1 MLETFKIGK
10 VSVKRMILHCT
21 APYANHIPNPA
32 LGYLKGFLRAHGVDV
47 KNVYWNLVL
56 SREINNFNTP
66 LKSLPEAAVLS
77 VDAVT
82 TYCWKQLMGVTVET
96 PLDIL
101 FSSIYTKDELD
112 ELVCAVKD
120 KIDWYIKGEKLHET
134 ALAGFTMKT
143 YQWLMNWYVIT
154 RLKRMNPDIRIVV
167 GGIANKEQG
176 HAFMRMVPLIDYVIW
191 GEGEYPLLHLVNAVE
206 GDIQDVPQLLYRE
219 GGICSTTT
227 TGVCPPLD
235 EYPFADHTDYFAVK
249 TGDQVLIPVW
259 GSRSCPWNRCKFCKL
274 NEEYHYRARSPEN
287 IVKEIA
293 YQSKKYGVDSFI
305 FVDTELPG
313 NKKRFNQLLQL
324 LVEASSA
331 RKEPYHFFAEVSPVF
346 INEET
351 AHLMQVAS
359 VTAVQVGF
367 EAMTDSLLKKMEKRH
382 RFVHNIQA
390 LKYGD
395 QYGLHLDGLN
405 IIRGIPPETKK
416 DILESCNNVKFLR
429 FYLNTYALRPGSLEL
444 YKGSPFYEEMTE
456 KERENWR
463 YHRFWEEISSLDCIS
478 KEDRFE
484 FFGFYREKPDHVWDT
499 FETVLTTFQQ
509 QNRSYTWIEYEDG
522 SFIEEKGVDVY
533 KYVLD
538 RDETDLLLFCDSIKT
553 FSEVLS
559 RFSHMKEDVL
569 RELITSLKG
578 YGLVYCDE
586 NMREIISVVAA
597 CKRKRA
603 F

>member
-1 MLETFKIGK
+1 M
-10 VSVKRMILHCT
+10 KRMILHCMS
-21 APYANHIPNPA
+21 PYAQHIPNPA
-32 LGYLKGFLRAHGVDV
+32 LGYLKGFLRAHDIDV
-47 KNVYWNLVL
+47 KNVYWNVVL
-56 SREINNFNTP
+56 SREISNFNNV
-66 LKSLPEAAVLS
+66 LKSLPQAVLS
-77 VDAVT
+77 IDAIT
-82 TYCWKQLMGVTVET
+82 AYTWKQLMGITVET
-96 PLDIL
+96 PLDAL
-101 FSSIYTKDELD
+101 FSSLFTKDELD
-112 ELVCAVKD
+112 EFVNTIKD
-120 KIDWYIKGEKLHET
+120 KIDWYIKRENLHET

-154 RLKRMNPDIRIVV
+154 RLKKMNPDIRIVG

-176 HAFMRMVPLIDYVIW
+176 RAFMRMVPLIDFVIW

-206 GDIQDVPQLLYRE
+206 GNIQDVPQLLYRK
-219 GGICSTTT
+219 GTICSTTST
-227 TGVCPPLD
+227 AACPPLD
-235 EYPFADHTDYFAVK
+235 EYPFADHTDYFDAK
-249 TGDQVLIPVW
+249 TRTQVLIPVW

-274 NEEYHYRARSPEN
+274 NEEYQYRARSPEN
-287 IVKEIA
+287 IVKEIE
-293 YQSKKYGVDSFI
+293 YQSKKHGVDSFI

-313 NKKRFNQLLQL
+313 NKKRFKKLLQL

-346 INEET
+346 INDET

-359 VTAVQVGF
+359 FTSIQVGF

-382 RFVHNIQA
+382 KFVHNIQA

-395 QYGLHLDGLN
+395 QYGLHIDGLN
-405 IIRGIPPETKK
+405 IIRGIPSETKD
-416 DILESCNNVKFLR
+416 DILESCHNVKFLR
-429 FYLNTYALRPGSLEL
+429 FLLNTCTLRPGSLEL

-484 FFGFYREKPDHVWDT
+484 FFGFYREKPHHVWDT
-499 FETVLTTFQQ
+499 FETVLTSFQQ

-522 SFIEEKGVDVY
+522 SFIEEKGLNVY

-538 RDETDLLLFCDSIKT
+538 RDETDVLLFCDSIKE
-553 FSEVLS
+553 FSEVLKQ
-559 RFSHMKEDVL
+559 FSHIKEDDL
-569 RELITSLKG
+569 RALLKTLKEH
-578 YGLVYCDE
+578 GLVYCDE
-586 NMREIISVVAA
+586 NMHEIISVVAA
-597 CKRKRA
+597 YKRNHA